1 MAALPLMP
9 PGAAEPRWYVC
20 QGVEARGRE
29 ARVAEGKRR
38 PARSGDEEA
47 MNRPLA
53 GLDPRSAR
61 RCGGPDAPGSFE
73 GARGRQCMRSSAVEP
88 TLTAPGLRG
97 KAQSLA
103 SAA

>member
-73 GARGRQCMRSSAVEP
+73 GARGRVARAPLIRPLPPS
-88 TLTAPGLRG
+88 APGQGAEARRG
-97 KAQSLA
+97 GLN
-103 SAA
+103 